1 MKMLDDISPREWD
14 ELRYE
19 DTKFGKLYHPQDN
32 FNISIDN
39 IIVDDD
45 PVDRP
50 AHYNKG
56 GIEAIEYIEQQLGE
70 GIVDY
75 CLGNTHKYLHRWR
88 YKNGIEDLKKAKWY
102 LERTI
107 ETLEQSN
114 AETN

>member
-1 MKMLDDISPREWD
+1 MKMLDDDTPREWD
-14 ELRYE
+14 EMRYKN
-19 DTKFGKLYHPQDN
+19 TRVGKLYHPQDKHDADWDN
-32 FNISIDN
+32 FF
-39 IIVDDD
+39 DDD

-56 GIEAIEYIEQQLGE
+56 GIEAIQYIEQQLGE

-102 LERTI
+102 LERAI
-107 ETLEQSN
+107 ETLEK
-114 AETN
+114 T